1 MAGSI
6 RSLAAPWHV
15 MEPVHCAGE
24 VGNMAWI
31 CLPDEGGDARLDA
44 DPLRDRPPPKM
55 MTNACPPVG
64 KPLVRPPGSSGD
76 REGAGDFESFF
87 EAHRPALVAFLRRRT
102 SNEADA
108 EEIAQESYARLLGY
122 GYGDSRP
129 PAVWRAL
136 LYRIAGNLAVSHFR
150 MRAVRQMDRQQSLE
164 GLELASEA
172 PSQER
177 MVVAQQELA
186 QVRRALADLPAKCRR
201 VFVLSRVHHKSYP
214 EIARL
219 CGISVKMVEKH
230 MSKAL
235 AALRHAVKVPK

>member
-1 MAGSI
+1 
-6 RSLAAPWHV
+6 
-15 MEPVHCAGE
+15 
-24 VGNMAWI
+24 MAWI
-31 CLPDEGGDARLDA
+31 CLPDEGADARLDLG
-44 DPLRDRPPPKM
+44 PLRDRQPPKT

-64 KPLVRPPGSSGD
+64 NPLGRPFDSDQD
-76 REGAGDFESFF
+76 REDVEDFESFF
-87 EAHRPALVAFLRRRT
+87 EANRPALVAFLRRRT
-102 SNEADA
+102 VNEADA
-108 EEIAQESYARLLGY
+108 EEIAQESYVRLLGY

-150 MRAVRQMDRQQSLE
+150 MRAVRQMDHQQGLE
-164 GLELASEA
+164 GLELASET

-186 QVRRALADLPAKCRR
+186 QVRRALAALPPKCRK

-235 AALRHAVKVPK
+235 AALRHAVELPK

>member
-1 MAGSI
+1 MGPAHGS
-6 RSLAAPWHV
+6 
-15 MEPVHCAGE
+15 GE
-24 VGNMAWI
+24 VGEMAWI
-31 CLPDEGGDARLDA
+31 RLPDEGADARLDA
-44 DPLRDRPPPKM
+44 GPLRDRQSPKA
-55 MTNACPPVG
+55 MTDACPPAG
-64 KPLVRPPGSSGD
+64 KPLVRLSGPDPD
-76 REGAGDFESFF
+76 REDAGDFESFF
-87 EAHRPALVAFLRRRT
+87 AAHRPALVAFLRRRT
-102 SNEADA
+102 ANEADA
-108 EEIAQESYARLLGY
+108 EEIAQESYVRLLGY

-129 PAVWRAL
+129 AAVWRAL

-150 MRAVRQMDRQQSLE
+150 MRAVRQMDRQQDLE

-186 QVRRALADLPAKCRR
+186 QVRRALAALPPKCRK

-235 AALRHAVKVPK
+235 AALRHAVEVPK